1 MSLSIMTGSEIEAY
15 LGDHLE
21 ARMSRMKDRIRA
33 LPTETAAS
41 VALRFASELTEF
53 AAYELAGRCPSTTL
67 SRLILTSAELERT
80 AEDPAFNPHASS
92 AGDPTIGRL

>member
-1 MSLSIMTGSEIEAY
+1 MTGSEIEAY
-15 LGDHLE
+15 LEDHLE

-41 VALRFASELTEF
+41 VALQFASELTEF

-80 AEDPAFNPHASS
+80 AEDPSFNPHPSRET
-92 AGDPTIGRL
+92 DPSRGLL